1 MPHVLLLHDHMEY
14 PGGLLSAFHVA
25 HLLWLSR
32 KLHGDLHDMLPF
44 LRYSFIFMAHY
55 SLTSQ
60 NCLQCCLFFVF
71 LLYIFFSFVGEVGV
85 VCGFGD

>member
-14 PGGLLSAFHVA
+14 PGGLLSAFLVA

-60 NCLQCCLFFVF
+60 NCLQRCLFFVF
-71 LLYIFFSFVGEVGV
+71 LLYIFVSFVGEVGV